1 MVEYYEE
8 AEEFLENISDDI
20 PLFTNTREG
29 IVSEG
34 TRTAPAPLETHSAV
48 ASSDLFVSPLRQQLL
63 DRMAHR
69 KNCSMGGG
77 GAAYI
82 PRQLSPSLSPEMQ
95 PEVFDEI
102 PTIANLQLDDDEEE
116 DYGDIPIAPS
126 RSRET
131 SPPMQPKTSPGVP
144 AADKSPLQDKMMTD
158 LVFSNDNGDSRDV
171 SPHVIQGLVQIM
183 GDGPT
188 DKKKKA
194 TIAMCNLCCESGQ
207 NRTYAGDAG
216 AVSVLIAMMKNN
228 DAHLQVLFPCS
239 GVAGNFGHV
248 LCSCIGGIFRLNFS

>member
-34 TRTAPAPLETHSAV
+34 TRTAPAHLETHSAV

-77 GAAYI
+77 GAAYR

-102 PTIANLQLDDDEEE
+102 PTIANLQLDDDDEE

-131 SPPMQPKTSPGVP
+131 SPPMQP
-144 AADKSPLQDKMMTD
+144 
-158 LVFSNDNGDSRDV
+158 
-171 SPHVIQGLVQIM
+171 
-183 GDGPT
+183 
-188 DKKKKA
+188 
-194 TIAMCNLCCESGQ
+194 
-207 NRTYAGDAG
+207 
-216 AVSVLIAMMKNN
+216 
-228 DAHLQVLFPCS
+228 
-239 GVAGNFGHV
+239 
-248 LCSCIGGIFRLNFS
+248 